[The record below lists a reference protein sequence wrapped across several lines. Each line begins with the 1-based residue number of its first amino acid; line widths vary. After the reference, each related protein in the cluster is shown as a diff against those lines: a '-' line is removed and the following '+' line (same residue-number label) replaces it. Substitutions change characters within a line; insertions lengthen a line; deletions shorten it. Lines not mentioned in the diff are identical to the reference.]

1 VQVRADIEARRRAES
16 EAAAEREKQLQD
28 VMHKQ
33 IKDSML
39 KTKGGLT
46 NKAAAVMGDEGLHK

>member
-1 VQVRADIEARRRAES
+1 VRADIEARRRAES
-16 EAAAEREKQLQD
+16 EAAVEREKQLQD